1 MFPPSYSYTGS
12 STLPPTEDSEVAMA
26 STTQPQA
33 TKSYVAVASVVLSKP
48 GSTDAAVGSI
58 VAGVLVPIFLIA
70 VVVGV
75 ILLLVILHKLRR
87 KKQLNRMQL
96 DICAV

>member
-12 STLPPTEDSEVAMA
+12 STLPSAEDSEVAMA
-26 STTQPQA
+26 SSNLPQA
-33 TKSYVAVASVVLSKP
+33 TKSYMAVASVVLSKP

-75 ILLLVILHKLRR
+75 FLLLVILHKLR
-87 KKQLNRMQL
+87 KKKLLNRMQL